1 MNEARDAVEQLR
13 TEAVEALRKVG
24 LTREATA
31 LAEAPA
37 HYFLI
42 KFIAADEA
50 LVQAMNKLEAARSVA
65 IAAGLEVVKGDR
77 INVLRGQLIDANGVM
92 QRLTV
97 ELGAIIQRVLEGRDH
112 A

>member
-13 TEAVEALRKVG
+13 TEAVAALRKVG
-24 LTREATA
+24 LNREATA

-37 HYFLI
+37 HHFLI
-42 KFIAADEA
+42 KVIAADEA
-50 LVQAMNKLEAARSVA
+50 LVEAMNKLEAARSVA